1 MNPVIVTFLGS
12 RGPYPG
18 SDDMS
23 SVLVSYG
30 GKNLLLDVS
39 EGTQHR
45 ILEVGKS
52 VASVNPILITHMHGD
67 HVLGLIPLLQS
78 RSLAGINTP
87 VLVVG
92 PAGLGTYLIKS
103 FEYLYFRPEYQ
114 LLINE
119 ISGDEAREDCGG
131 LIEPL
136 RELTR
141 DSSNTIS
148 VVKTDHCKAIV
159 EGPFKIRAFWV
170 KHSVPTLAYRVDVSE
185 AISICYVSDTIAS
198 DSVIRMC
205 NNVNVLIHD
214 STFGSEMSDKA
225 REYAHSTATQASET
239 ALKCGAKM
247 LILYHVSPRYKNTE
261 ILLSEAR
268 KIFRNT
274 YVAEKYMKL
283 YLIPSK

>member
-18 SDDMS
+18 SDDMP
-23 SVLVSYG
+23 SVLISYG

-45 ILEVGKS
+45 LLEVGKS

-103 FEYLYFRPEYQ
+103 FEYLYFYPEYQ
-114 LLINE
+114 LVINE
-119 ISGDEAREDCGG
+119 INEDEVCEGSED
-131 LIEPL
+131 LVEPL
-136 RELTR
+136 KELTR
-141 DSSNTIS
+141 DSSDTVS
-148 VVKTDHCKAIV
+148 VVKTSCRKVIA
-159 EGPFKIRAFWV
+159 ERPFKIRAFWV
-170 KHSVPTLAYRVDVSE
+170 KHSIPTLAYRVDISE
-185 AISICYVSDTIAS
+185 TISICYVSDTTAS

-205 NNVNVLIHD
+205 NNVKVLIHD

-225 REYAHSTATQASET
+225 REYTHSTATQASET
-239 ALKCGAKM
+239 ALKCGAEM
-247 LILYHVSPRYKNTE
+247 LILYHISPRYKNTE
-261 ILLSEAR
+261 ILLNEAR

-274 YVAEKYMKL
+274 YIAEKYMKL
-283 YLIPSK
+283 YLIPNK